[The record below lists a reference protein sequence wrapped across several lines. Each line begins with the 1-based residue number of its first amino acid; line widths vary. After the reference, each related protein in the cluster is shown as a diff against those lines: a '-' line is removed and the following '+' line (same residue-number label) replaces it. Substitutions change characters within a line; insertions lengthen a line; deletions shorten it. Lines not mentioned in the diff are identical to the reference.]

1 MYVYI
6 NTYVR
11 VATSRHKTARRGTPF
26 VSAKIA

>member
-6 NTYVR
+6 NTYVC
-11 VATSRHKTARRGTPF
+11 VATSRHKTARGTPF